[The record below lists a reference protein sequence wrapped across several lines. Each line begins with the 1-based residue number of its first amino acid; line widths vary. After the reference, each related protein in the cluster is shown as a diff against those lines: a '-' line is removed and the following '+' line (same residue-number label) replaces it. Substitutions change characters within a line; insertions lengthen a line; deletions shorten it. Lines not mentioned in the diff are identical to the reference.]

1 MSGNT
6 NAATAGDASSGS
18 ATDASLGSTFVAVV
32 VNNNGAKNNA
42 SAKNSHANNNSHG
55 NNSHANNNKER
66 PTIKSSSSSCA
77 CATDVYSTTSNAT
90 ENSKRSLK
98 RHRDETFRE
107 IDGLLES
114 RDDLDTKS
122 ESFMDYD
129 EEEDDDDTSASMSLG
144 GFSMGSLGE
153 CLFLLGRREVENYWV
168 FCWRLG
174 LSLVEMVVPTWDLC
188 TYDGTCDW

>member
-32 VNNNGAKNNA
+32 VNNNNA
-42 SAKNSHANNNSHG
+42 SANSSHANNSHG
-55 NNSHANNNKER
+55 NNSNNNKER

-153 CLFLLGRREVENYWV
+153 CLF
-168 FCWRLG
+168 F
-174 LSLVEMVVPTWDLC
+174 VV
-188 TYDGTCDW
+188 GKKRG